1 ETARALVVTLSV
13 AQTQALLS
21 EVPRAY
27 HTQINDVLLTALVQA
42 FARWTGQS
50 CLLVHLEGHGR
61 EDLFEDVDLSRTV
74 GWFTSLIPLV
84 LKLKEGEG
92 PGERLK
98 SIKEQLRA
106 VPQGG
111 ISFGLLRYLCQDAA
125 IREHLAA
132 LPQPQVAFNYAGRVG
147 SALTP
152 EGLFAPAAES
162 AGVLHSLKGRRPHVL
177 EINGGILDGQLY
189 VQWSYSETLHRHAT
203 IEKLA
208 QGYLEA
214 LQELI
219 EHCQSPQAGGFT
231 PSDFPQARLSQ
242 SALDALLA
250 VLRETGD
257 ETRAGSARIEAIY
270 PLSPLQEGMLF
281 HRLYAPESEVYFEQ
295 VGYGVRGSLDGKAWR
310 GAWEQVVQQHAI
322 LRTLFVWEHLERP
335 LQVMRSQVRV
345 PSEEHDWRAY
355 SPEEQAE
362 RLEQWKRAD
371 RARGFVLGQAPLLR
385 VALHRLSDEWGYVS
399 WSFHHLLLD
408 GWSVATVVGE
418 VFACYQ
424 ALRQGSRRRL
434 PTRRSYGDYLIWLQQ
449 QDLAQAEGYWRERLR
464 GFGAPTPLGVDRPGH
479 SLHGTD
485 DDYHHQHIQLS
496 VAMTARLQTLA
507 REQQVTLNTLVQ
519 GAWALLL
526 ARYSGQDD
534 VVFGVTVSGRP
545 AGLAGVEEMVGLFI
559 NTLPVRVQVYA
570 EQRLIPWLQQLQQQQ
585 AEARQYEYS
594 PLTQVQGWS
603 EVPRGQPLFESLL
616 VFENYPIDVS
626 TARIQESQLT
636 IEHVEAVERTNYPL
650 TITVVPHAGTRIR
663 ISYMGKRFTHEAIRR
678 MLGHF
683 QALLEGMM
691 AYPERR
697 LADLPML
704 TAEERQQLLF
714 EWNAAS
720 PVAAQERCLSQIFEQ
735 QAALLTDAVAVVYE
749 EEQLTYGE
757 LNIKA
762 NCVAWYLRHLGVGP
776 EVLVG
781 LCLERSVA
789 MIVAILGI
797 LKAGGA
803 YLPLDPAS
811 PPERLAFVL
820 HDARASVLLSEQS
833 LLPRLPAVSI
843 PLLCLD
849 RDWATI
855 ASVPPAPVPLRQHA
869 DQLAYV
875 IYTSGSTGTPKG
887 VLVPHRQVTRLFA
900 STQSQFRFG
909 PQDHWTLFHSI
920 AFDFSV
926 WELWGALLFGG
937 RLTVVPWWQS
947 REPESFWH
955 LLAMQQISVLN
966 LTPSAFRQLVTII
979 ATASVKPALA
989 LRLVIFGGE
998 ALDLSSVRS
1007 WWSYV
1012 GEHGPHLVNMYGI
1025 TETTVHVTAC
1035 PLSREVM
1042 SEGQASPIG
1051 RPLPDLQV
1059 YVLDGRGQ
1067 PVPVGVVGE
1076 LYVGGAGVTRGYLG
1090 RPELTAQRFV
1100 PHPWSREPGA
1110 RLYRSGD
1117 LARYTQ
1123 EGQLEYLGRNDAQ
1136 VKLRGFR
1143 IELGEIEAV
1152 LQEHPS
1158 VREAVVMLR
1167 EDDPGDARLVAY
1179 VVTSQQHPTTSS
1191 ELRRHLQQRLPDY
1204 MVPSSL
1210 VLLEAL
1216 PLTSNGKVD
1225 REALPQPGQIQVEHK
1240 SAYVAPRT
1248 RMEEEL
1254 ASIWEQVLQR
1264 ESIGVYDHFLEL
1276 GGDSLLATQIIARI
1290 RHAFQVD
1297 LSPRNLLR
1305 TATIATLAE
1314 QIEAAQRERQ
1324 TTRIP
1329 SIKRLARPLS

>member
-1 ETARALVVTLSV
+1 RQVLDPALLAQALESVLKQHDGLRLRAHQQSAGWQLSFAAADAPLPLVQVDLSGLPAAQQQASIEAAATALQASLNLMEGPLLRVALFDLGAGEPVRLLMAIHHLVVDIISRSILLADLQTAYQQLQHGQAVQLSAKTTSWQQWARRLHDYAQTAAVRAQFAYWQGQAWEQVRPLPMDQPAEQEANREETARALVVTLSV

-335 LQVMRSQVRV
+335 LQVVRSQVRV
-345 PSEEHDWRAY
+345 PSEEHDWRAC

-385 VALHRLSDEWGYVS
+385 MALHHLSDERVHVG

-408 GWSVATVVGE
+408 GWSVASVVGE

-424 ALRQGSRRRL
+424 AIKQGSRLAL
-434 PTRRSYGDYLIWLQQ
+434 PARRSYGDYLIWLQQ
-449 QDLAQAEGYWRERLR
+449 QALTQAEGYWRAQLR
-464 GFGAPTPLGVDRPGH
+464 GFSAPTPLGVDRPGYPQQESSDNYH
-479 SLHGTD
+479 NYSLL
-485 DDYHHQHIQLS
+485 LS
-496 VAMTARLQTLA
+496 ATTTAGLQRLA

-534 VVFGVTVSGRP
+534 VVFGATVSGRP

-559 NTLPVRVQVYA
+559 NTLPVRVQVCA
-570 EQRLIPWLQQLQQQQ
+570 EQRLIPWLQQLQEQQ

-616 VFENYPIDVS
+616 VFENYPISAS
-626 TARIQESQLT
+626 TA
-636 IEHVEAVERTNYPL
+636 
-650 TITVVPHAGTRIR
+650 
-663 ISYMGKRFTHEAIRR
+663 
-678 MLGHF
+678 
-683 QALLEGMM
+683 QA
-691 AYPERR
+691 
-697 LADLPML
+697 
-704 TAEERQQLLF
+704 QQ
-714 EWNAAS
+714 
-720 PVAAQERCLSQIFEQ
+720 
-735 QAALLTDAVAVVYE
+735 
-749 EEQLTYGE
+749 
-757 LNIKA
+757 
-762 NCVAWYLRHLGVGP
+762 
-776 EVLVG
+776 
-781 LCLERSVA
+781 
-789 MIVAILGI
+789 
-797 LKAGGA
+797 
-803 YLPLDPAS
+803 
-811 PPERLAFVL
+811 
-820 HDARASVLLSEQS
+820 
-833 LLPRLPAVSI
+833 
-843 PLLCLD
+843 
-849 RDWATI
+849 
-855 ASVPPAPVPLRQHA
+855 
-869 DQLAYV
+869 
-875 IYTSGSTGTPKG
+875 
-887 VLVPHRQVTRLFA
+887 
-900 STQSQFRFG
+900 
-909 PQDHWTLFHSI
+909 
-920 AFDFSV
+920 
-926 WELWGALLFGG
+926 
-937 RLTVVPWWQS
+937 
-947 REPESFWH
+947 
-955 LLAMQQISVLN
+955 
-966 LTPSAFRQLVTII
+966 
-979 ATASVKPALA
+979 
-989 LRLVIFGGE
+989 
-998 ALDLSSVRS
+998 
-1007 WWSYV
+1007 
-1012 GEHGPHLVNMYGI
+1012 
-1025 TETTVHVTAC
+1025 
-1035 PLSREVM
+1035 
-1042 SEGQASPIG
+1042 
-1051 RPLPDLQV
+1051 
-1059 YVLDGRGQ
+1059 
-1067 PVPVGVVGE
+1067 
-1076 LYVGGAGVTRGYLG
+1076 
-1090 RPELTAQRFV
+1090 
-1100 PHPWSREPGA
+1100 
-1110 RLYRSGD
+1110 
-1117 LARYTQ
+1117 
-1123 EGQLEYLGRNDAQ
+1123 GQL
-1136 VKLRGFR
+1136 
-1143 IELGEIEAV
+1143 
-1152 LQEHPS
+1152 
-1158 VREAVVMLR
+1158 
-1167 EDDPGDARLVAY
+1167 
-1179 VVTSQQHPTTSS
+1179 
-1191 ELRRHLQQRLPDY
+1191 
-1204 MVPSSL
+1204 
-1210 VLLEAL
+1210 
-1216 PLTSNGKVD
+1216 
-1225 REALPQPGQIQVEHK
+1225 
-1240 SAYVAPRT
+1240 
-1248 RMEEEL
+1248 
-1254 ASIWEQVLQR
+1254 
-1264 ESIGVYDHFLEL
+1264 
-1276 GGDSLLATQIIARI
+1276 
-1290 RHAFQVD
+1290 
-1297 LSPRNLLR
+1297 
-1305 TATIATLAE
+1305 
-1314 QIEAAQRERQ
+1314 
-1324 TTRIP
+1324 
-1329 SIKRLARPLS
+1329 